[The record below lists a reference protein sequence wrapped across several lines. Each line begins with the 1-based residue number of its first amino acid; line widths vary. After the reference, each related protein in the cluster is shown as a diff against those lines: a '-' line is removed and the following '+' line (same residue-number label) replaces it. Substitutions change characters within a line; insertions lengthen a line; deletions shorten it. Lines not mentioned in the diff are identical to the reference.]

1 MSPEYALES
10 LFSIKLDVFSFGVL
24 MLEIAS
30 GRKNTRFYQTNYFH
44 LLGYVSILCH
54 TFYCKN
60 SMYYFTCH
68 LIIGICSHTLFQI
81 LKRITIYEDTK
92 QHSHANKQKNPQ
104 KDNIFV
110 YLCLSTK
117 SLLHE

>member
-44 LLGYVSILCH
+44 LLGYVSILFT
-54 TFYCKN
+54 TF
-60 SMYYFTCH
+60 FFFF
-68 LIIGICSHTLFQI
+68 G
-81 LKRITIYEDTK
+81 E
-92 QHSHANKQKNPQ
+92 QKFNLPLRALV
-104 KDNIFV
+104 KAI
-110 YLCLSTK
+110 
-117 SLLHE
+117 